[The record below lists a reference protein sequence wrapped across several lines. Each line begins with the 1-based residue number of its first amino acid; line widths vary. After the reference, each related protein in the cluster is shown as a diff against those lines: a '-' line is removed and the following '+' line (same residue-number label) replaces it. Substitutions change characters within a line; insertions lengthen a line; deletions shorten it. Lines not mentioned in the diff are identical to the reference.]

1 MLKSS
6 NKQAVCIAKCLQYD
20 KEAIKRIL
28 LEHIDSLGGI
38 DALLSKGK
46 RVAVKPNLVMRKSP
60 EAAATTNPVFFE
72 AVCEIFVEAGCE
84 VTVAESSGGLYN
96 QAVMNMTYKTCGIA
110 DAAKNAGARL
120 HTDFGD
126 TVVSRDENELCR
138 SFNVINPIVNADLIV
153 NVCKLKTHTIATM
166 SGAVKNMF
174 GIIPGLAK
182 VELHSRFPEISDFC
196 KMIVELNKTVPC
208 GLSIMDAIDAMEGNG
223 PTAGTKTKVGAVLS
237 SLSPY
242 ALDIAAAALAKIPF
256 ERIPTLE
263 AARDVLEPS
272 PDSIEIIGESIESLA
287 KELKLPDTVDTR
299 FQTVSTIFGGRLK
312 KYLEPKPKISTKRC
326 KVCGDCVR
334 NCPQKLIFIKK
345 GKVHIKHDGC
355 IHCFCCHELCRE
367 HAIDIKKPFIIKL

>member
-1 MLKSS
+1 MKSS
-6 NKQAVCIAKCLQYD
+6 NKQLVCIAKCLQYD
-20 KEAIKRIL
+20 KDEIKRTVR
-28 LEHIDSLGGI
+28 EHIEALGGI

-46 RVAVKPNLVMRKSP
+46 RVLVKPNLVMRKSP
-60 EAAATTNPVFFE
+60 DAAATTNPVLVE
-72 AVCEIFVEAGCE
+72 AVCEIFVEAGAD
-84 VTVAESSGGLYN
+84 VVIGESSGGLYN

-110 DAAKNAGARL
+110 DAAKNSGARL

-126 TVVSRDENELCR
+126 TVVSRDENGLCR
-138 SFNVINPIVNADLIV
+138 SFNVINPALQADLIV

-174 GIIPGLAK
+174 GIIPGLLK

-196 KMIVELNKTVPC
+196 KMIVELNRTVPC
-208 GLSIMDAIDAMEGNG
+208 GLCIMDAVDAMEGNG
-223 PTAGTKTKVGAVLS
+223 PTAGEKVKVGAILS

-242 ALDIAAAALAKIPF
+242 ALDIAAASLAKIPF
-256 ERIPTLE
+256 EKIPTLE
-263 AARDVLEPS
+263 TAKDIIEPS
-272 PDSIEIIGESIESLA
+272 LDSIETVGESIDSLA
-287 KELKLPDTVDTR
+287 RELRLPDTVDTK

-312 KYLEPKPKISTKRC
+312 RYLEPKPKIIKSRC

-345 GKVHIKHDGC
+345 GKVRINHEGC

-367 HAIDIKKPFIIKL
+367 HAIDIKKPFIVKL